1 MLMGRIGLS
10 EANTMNDN
18 IELNETVLRR
28 MRMRIYTLERENQKT
43 KAYSDKDMKAEIIKI
58 IEEEIKKCY

>member
-1 MLMGRIGLS
+1 MGRIGLS